1 MRQVAVHD
9 NNSMGLMKA
18 FHFLLQQQRR
28 TIKKKFD
35 YVPNGTVV
43 HARRRLRE
51 DEANQVNGLV
61 SQLNALD
68 PKDGANDEAIKS
80 LLTDLSKQPVK
91 FVPIK
96 RQFPVDYS
104 KPYPYRSTKRGG

>member
-1 MRQVAVHD
+1 MQRALPD

-18 FHFLLQQQRR
+18 FHFLLQEQKR

-43 HARRRLRE
+43 HASRRLRK
-51 DEANQVNGLV
+51 DEASQVNDIV
-61 SQLNALD
+61 SQLNVLD
-68 PKDGANDEAIKS
+68 PKDEANNESIKS
-80 LLTDLSKQPVK
+80 MLADLAKLPVK
-91 FVPIK
+91 FVPLK
-96 RQFPVDYS
+96 RQFPIDYS

>member
-1 MRQVAVHD
+1 MQRALPD

-18 FHFLLQQQRR
+18 FHFLLQQQKR

-43 HARRRLRE
+43 HASRQLKA
-51 DEANQVNGLV
+51 DESSKVNGLV
-61 SQLNALD
+61 SQLNTLD
-68 PKDGANDEAIKS
+68 PKDNANDETIKS
-80 LLTDLSKQPVK
+80 LLTELSKLPVK
-91 FVPIK
+91 FVPLK